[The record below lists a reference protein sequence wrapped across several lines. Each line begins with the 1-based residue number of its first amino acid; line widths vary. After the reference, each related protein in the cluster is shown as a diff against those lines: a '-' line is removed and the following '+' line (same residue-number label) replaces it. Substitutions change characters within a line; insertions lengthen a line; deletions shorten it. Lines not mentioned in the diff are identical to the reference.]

1 MDLKGS
7 ENLSAFGITRDRSG
21 PAGPRPEPGRGTVIV
36 PGIMGGP
43 MATAPLTQAAAAAA
57 GPPSGQALQYRA
69 PAPMDD
75 QDIIAAIAAY
85 NIAGVLAAFDRYAG
99 ELYAYCQSRLTEPA
113 DATAAVQDTF
123 VIASA
128 KVSELPDPTM
138 LRAWLF
144 AVARNECHRRLRAAA
159 PSAPLYE
166 AAEAMD
172 NTGQFSAVA
181 VQPAVSEQKE
191 LRALVRAALA
201 ELDPEDREVSELHL
215 RYGLSRSE
223 LGAVLGVPRNQ
234 AQALAARA
242 SARFERSLGVAL
254 VTGPE
259 RQYCPELAAIMDGSA
274 HSPAMLLRRQVKR
287 HSERCAV
294 CSELK
299 RRDLG
304 PAMLLSMLT
313 VPSLPVGLRRRIF
326 DLVTDPSADAAA
338 YRARVTNQAE
348 PFGVSGFP
356 VQLAPP
362 SAARWHSILV
372 MAAVLGAVALALL
385 GGGMY
390 FVDYTSSH
398 SGATAP
404 SPSATASASTSAAV
418 PSTHPNA
425 RASGSTPSATA
436 LIPPAAPGQSVA
448 PTRVARTSAAP
459 TKAAS
464 TAPTSAAPTSP
475 KSAPTSPTSAPTSPT
490 SAPTSPTSAP
500 TSPTSAPTSPTSGTS
515 SSAPSTG
522 TSSAAGIALTL
533 PGITS
538 GLVSL
543 G

>member
-1 MDLKGS
+1 MGH
-7 ENLSAFGITRDRSG
+7 
-21 PAGPRPEPGRGTVIV
+21 PA
-36 PGIMGGP
+36 
-43 MATAPLTQAAAAAA
+43 ATAPLTQAAAADA
-57 GPPSGQALQYRA
+57 GPPSGQAPRYRA

-75 QDIIAAIAAY
+75 QNIVAAIAAH

-113 DATAAVQDTF
+113 DAAAAIKDTF
-123 VIASA
+123 VTASA
-128 KVSELPDPTM
+128 KVSELPDPT
-138 LRAWLF
+138 LRRAWLF
-144 AVARNECHRRLRAAA
+144 AVARNECHRRLRATA

-166 AAEAMD
+166 SAEAMD

-201 ELDPEDREVSELHL
+201 ELDPEDREVSELNL

-254 VTGPE
+254 VTGSE

-274 HSPAMLLRRQVKR
+274 HSPAVLLRRQVKR
-287 HSERCAV
+287 HSEYCAV

-313 VPSLPVGLRRRIF
+313 VPNLPVGLRRRIF

-338 YRARVTNQAE
+338 YRSHVTNQAE
-348 PFGVSGFP
+348 PFGVNGFP

-398 SGATAP
+398 SEPTAP
-404 SPSATASASTSAAV
+404 SPSATTASASTSAAV

-425 RASGSTPSATA
+425 RASDSTPSATA

-448 PTRVARTSAAP
+448 PTKVARTSAAP
-459 TKAAS
+459 TKKAS
-464 TAPTSAAPTSP
+464 PAPTSP
-475 KSAPTSPTSAPTSPT
+475 TAPPTSAPTSPT
-490 SAPTSPTSAP
+490 APPTSAP
-500 TSPTSAPTSPTSGTS
+500 TSPTAPPTSGTS
-515 SSAPSTG
+515 SSAPSIG
-522 TSSAAGIALTL
+522 TSSAASIALTL

-538 GLVSL
+538 GLVSV